1 MTVKED
7 DRNNKPPVAAE
18 MTTADALI
26 SSKLRNFYDSIVEQG
41 TPDHFLDLLEKL
53 DAAERAAKGKAV

>member
-1 MTVKED
+1 
-7 DRNNKPPVAAE
+7 

-26 SSKLRNFYDSIVEQG
+26 SSKLRNYYDSIVEQG